1 MAIVTRFLR
10 KLLCCCLL
18 CFIFCGVFPGF
29 VYADDGIFHY
39 FPGVTFFSGSNSIHI
54 DPEGVG
60 SLGNQFEGIFP
71 GSYVLVFRD
80 SFPKEFDSLR
90 IDDISVNI
98 SHSGLELPDL
108 SFSYPFNYQVAVF
121 ENYNNYVYSASP
133 LSCYFAGSATVTF
146 SDGSTSTIP
155 LFSHNSISFSAKKV
169 NSSNQ
174 FLISSEDF
182 NLSANP
188 DDKNSG
194 LTFKSRS
201 DNAQNIPTDELFL
214 SNVIVKGAR
223 IENARSSGLNNS
235 FSASG
240 DFNYITIPQN
250 VIRGT
255 ANLTTGA
262 ISATASGRVGLS
274 LGNFSLSLAIMYV
287 DRLIL
292 PEISSTTAGVSVKNA
307 EFEIAG
313 KAVIDEA
320 PVTIVPASE
329 NVYITGFSVTGTINF
344 KIVDYS
350 SISSNSSLPFFSC
363 LLFLY
368 NPVYTFGTSEN
379 LLAHIAGTLDGIY
392 FTFRYDLPLQ
402 LRHLLIP
409 TQEEVKDVL
418 EESFDNIAEEYPS
431 AAGTITTIK
440 GQFADFNAA
449 ISGSSTRGL
458 VLPGI
463 TVSIPGSDRKVKL
476 WEDFDLLPYLQT
488 GPARSL
494 MYWVELMLKAL
505 IFIYLV
511 RQAASMFISAIT
523 GYSYLEWFG
532 LSNKPFMG
540 DDGLGEA
547 LPEGYLEREVG

>member
-1 MAIVTRFLR
+1 MFY
-10 KLLCCCLL
+10 
-18 CFIFCGVFPGF
+18 GVFPGF

-39 FPGVTFFSGSNSIHI
+39 FPGVTVFSGSNSIHI
-54 DPEGVG
+54 DAEGVG
-60 SLGNQFEGIFP
+60 SLDNQFEDIFP
-71 GSYVLVFRD
+71 GSYVLVFRN

-90 IDDISVNI
+90 IDNIPVNI

-108 SFSYPFNYQVAVF
+108 SFSYPFNYQVAIF
-121 ENYNNYVYSASP
+121 ENYNNYVYSALP

-174 FLISSEDF
+174 FLFSSEDF

-188 DDKNSG
+188 DDKDSG

-201 DNAQNIPTDELFL
+201 DNAQNMPTDELFL

-235 FSASG
+235 FNASG
-240 DFNYITIPQN
+240 DFNNITIPQN

-274 LGNFSLSLAIMYV
+274 LGQFSLSLAIMYV

-350 SISSNSSLPFFSC
+350 SISSNSSLPFLSC

-368 NPVYTFGTSEN
+368 NPVYTFGASEN
-379 LLAHIAGTLDGIY
+379 LLAHIAGTVDDIY
-392 FTFRYDLPLQ
+392 FTLRYNIPLAI
-402 LRHLLIP
+402 RHLLIP
-409 TQEEVKDVL
+409 TQEEVKDVVDGAVD
-418 EESFDNIAEEYPS
+418 EIKNN
-431 AAGTITTIK
+431 AGGLGEAVDIVDKEFKEI
-440 GQFADFNAA
+440 QDA
-449 ISGSSTRGL
+449 ISSGSA
-458 VLPGI
+458 
-463 TVSIPGSDRKVKL
+463 IPVIFPAFDINIFGYQVKL
-476 WEDFDLLPYLQT
+476 WEDIDFAPYLDNELT
-488 GPARSL
+488 RLVMTPA
-494 MYWVELMLKAL
+494 ELMFTYILASL
-505 IFIYLV
+505 LV
-511 RQAASMFISAIT
+511 RHLYLMWISITSGSSYFGFIR
-523 GYSYLEWFG
+523 G
-532 LSNKPFMG
+532 LNS
-540 DDGLGEA
+540 DL
-547 LPEGYLEREVG
+547 

>member
-1 MAIVTRFLR
+1 MNFTNPYSVIPYYGDSRASSLADATVMFSQIQPSAAFSPSNFNWSTSYAIRLRSSGYPNSFLR
-10 KLLCCCLL
+10 
-18 CFIFCGVFPGF
+18 F
-29 VYADDGIFHY
+29 A
-39 FPGVTFFSGSNSIHI
+39 NS
-54 DPEGVG
+54 
-60 SLGNQFEGIFP
+60 L
-71 GSYVLVFRD
+71 
-80 SFPKEFDSLR
+80 SFPVSCNIDLSNKNFQEF
-90 IDDISVNI
+90 
-98 SHSGLELPDL
+98 
-108 SFSYPFNYQVAVF
+108 SFSYSPQ
-121 ENYNNYVYSASP
+121 ASLIWGDY
-133 LSCYFAGSATVTF
+133 LSRPNFRIQSPSCTVTF
-146 SDGSTSTIP
+146 SDGTSQNII
-155 LFSHNSISFSAKKV
+155 FSNFVNRQSLDFSFSKKPG
-169 NSSNQ
+169 SSQ
-174 FLISSEDF
+174 YLLSSEDF
-182 NLSANP
+182 NISANP
-188 DDKNSG
+188 EYKDSG

-201 DNAQNIPTDELFL
+201 DNAQNMPTDELFL
-214 SNVIVKGAR
+214 SNVTVKGAR
-223 IENARSSGLNNS
+223 IENGRSSGLNNS
-235 FSASG
+235 FYASG
-240 DFNYITIPQN
+240 DFNNITIPQN
-250 VIRGT
+250 VILGT

-262 ISATASGRVGLS
+262 ISATASGRVALS
-274 LGNFSLSLAIMYV
+274 LGNFSLSLAIMYI

-320 PVTIVPASE
+320 PVTIIPASDD
-329 NVYITGFSVTGTINF
+329 VIITRIVCNF
-344 KIVDYS
+344 NIVILNSNIQDAFTSKNHS
-350 SISSNSSLPFFSC
+350 SDIYFYLVF
-363 LLFLY
+363 
-368 NPVYTFGTSEN
+368 
-379 LLAHIAGTLDGIY
+379 AGTAFCSSSSGSSDIVLLLSDI
-392 FTFRYDLPLQ
+392 RQALRVDLPNSI
-402 LRHLLIP
+402 RHLLIP

-418 EESFDNIAEEYPS
+418 EESFDNIAEEYPG

-440 GQFADFNAA
+440 GQFTDFNAA

-511 RQAASMFISAIT
+511 RQAASMFISAVT